1 MERAEKRSAS
11 ADVCVTRISPC
22 RCGKGIFGAS
32 SHIFLQLY
40 NCTALAAIVVDLV
53 LGGDTNMKSTG
64 STSQEIEP
72 VFVASLLSKAVANRF
87 LQA

>member
-1 MERAEKRSAS
+1 MRKKSAQG
-11 ADVCVTRISPC
+11 ALTLPVRM
-22 RCGKGIFGAS
+22 IFGAS

-72 VFVASLLSKAVANRF
+72 VFVASLLSKVVTNRF
-87 LQA
+87 FQA

>member
-1 MERAEKRSAS
+1 MRKKSAQG
-11 ADVCVTRISPC
+11 ALTLPVRITFWSFKP
-22 RCGKGIFGAS
+22 
-32 SHIFLQLY
+32 HFLQLY